1 MFFVDDVTQT
11 PAHKSINNHEIDLL
25 SLSLSL
31 STRVRSSRLRGQAPI
46 IIS

>member
-31 STRVRSSRLRGQAPI
+31 SQLEFGAPDSEVRLR
-46 IIS
+46 S